1 MEETRAD
8 IRCGIVGL
16 GRIGSLLEKDRLRE
30 KPCTHAGAVARNGD
44 CTLVGGCDIRKD
56 RRDLFAAQ
64 WGCPRVYGRVGDLL
78 RDRNPHLLIIAT
90 PPETHL
96 SIIRESQGYG
106 VRVIVCEKPLARD
119 CDEGAE
125 IARIDASGD
134 VTIMTNHER
143 RYSKDYI
150 MVKRRIEDGSF
161 GELLSVC
168 SRLYTR
174 SEGKDADGSGETGGV
189 LLEDGTHLVDMINF
203 LTPAVLQKKH
213 VRKSGDRA
221 VFIEGDGGV
230 PVMIEIGTGRD
241 YFVFELD
248 LSFTRGRI
256 RIGNGLF
263 EEFESG
269 ASPYYEGYNSLLRNG
284 RRRPVK
290 TGYFSGMLE
299 DAVRC
304 VRDPRA
310 VPVSSAADGYRALR
324 FIDEVRR
331 DLSVC

>member
-30 KPCTHAGAVARNGD
+30 KPCTHAGAVALNGD

-64 WGCPRVYGRVGDLL
+64 WGCSRVYGRVGDLL
-78 RDRNPHLLIIAT
+78 RDRNPNLLIIAT

-96 SIIRESQGYG
+96 SIIRESRGYG
-106 VRVIVCEKPLARD
+106 VRVIVCEKPLASD
-119 CDEGAE
+119 CDDGAE

-161 GELLSVC
+161 GELLSVY

-174 SEGKDADGSGETGGV
+174 SEGGAADGSGETARV

-203 LTPAVLQKKH
+203 LTN
-213 VRKSGDRA
+213 S
-221 VFIEGDGGV
+221 
-230 PVMIEIGTGRD
+230 
-241 YFVFELD
+241 
-248 LSFTRGRI
+248 I
-256 RIGNGLF
+256 RLH
-263 EEFESG
+263 
-269 ASPYYEGYNSLLRNG
+269 
-284 RRRPVK
+284 
-290 TGYFSGMLE
+290 
-299 DAVRC
+299 
-304 VRDPRA
+304 
-310 VPVSSAADGYRALR
+310 
-324 FIDEVRR
+324 
-331 DLSVC
+331 